1 MTVRL
6 PLFPLGTVLFPGLL
20 LPLHVFEERYRVL
33 IRELLERPETDR
45 RFGVIAIR
53 RGHEVGADR
62 VEALHAVGCTAELR
76 RVQPYDDGRFDILTS
91 GVARFRVVGLEA
103 SAPYLRGTVEILTET
118 NGDGTELPLLAQA
131 VQQAFTAY
139 LTALATAQGSA
150 IEVPDV
156 PTDPLLLSYLVAATV
171 VVDLADKQALLEAAT
186 GVERLQAELA
196 MLRRETGL
204 LRRLSAAPA
213 TDLTRTA
220 AYPN

>member
-1 MTVRL
+1 VTVRL

-33 IRELLERPETDR
+33 IRELLERPENDR

-53 RGHEVGADR
+53 RGHEVGTDR
-62 VEALHAVGCTAELR
+62 VEALHPVGCTAELR

-91 GVARFRVVGLEA
+91 GVARFRVVGLDA
-103 SAPYLRGTVEILTET
+103 SAPYLTGSVEILGET
-118 NGDGTELPLLAQA
+118 GGDVGELPLLAPA
-131 VQQAFTAY
+131 VQEAFTDY
-139 LTALATAQGSA
+139 LAALASAQGSD

-156 PTDPLLLSYLVAATV
+156 PADPVLLSYLVAATV
-171 VVDLADKQALLEAAT
+171 VVDLADKQALLEAPTA
-186 GVERLQAELA
+186 VERLQGELA
-196 MLRRETGL
+196 LLRRETGL

-213 TDLTRTA
+213 TDLTRSA